1 MVFVFK
7 LGCKEENA
15 NVGKVLKLVLS
26 NVRQDLREGCQLQ
39 ACSQVPPS
47 PPLPQSSKHRRAHTH
62 ARGAGLREHS
72 AGKRLSPSFPTDSN
86 LPPYFSDPHFLGL
99 HPQAAFFAARNRAA
113 TPELRLARPDLVAEE
128 RLRPHTRRFRRRQG
142 PNPQTEG
149 RSMGQ
154 VQGLRGGGARGG
166 GGGGGGGPAGGSET
180 PQRLAAA
187 GRVTLRK
194 WVYPAG
200 PGAGSRGG
208 AEL

>member
-1 MVFVFK
+1 MSAPG
-7 LGCKEENA
+7 L
-15 NVGKVLKLVLS
+15 LS
-26 NVRQDLREGCQLQ
+26 GAPIPTSATVKQTQTGT
-39 ACSQVPPS
+39 
-47 PPLPQSSKHRRAHTH
+47 HTH
-62 ARGAGLREHS
+62 ARVAGLRERS
-72 AGKRLSPSFPTDSN
+72 AGKRLSPSFPIDSN
-86 LPPYFSDPHFLGL
+86 LLPSFSDSHFLDL

-113 TPELRLARPDLVAEE
+113 RPVLRLARPDLVAEE
-128 RLRPHTRRFRRRQG
+128 CPRPQTRRFRRRQG

-154 VQGLRGGGARGG
+154 VQGLCGGGARGG
-166 GGGGGGGPAGGSET
+166 AGGGGGGPGGSET

-187 GRVTLRK
+187 GRVTLREW